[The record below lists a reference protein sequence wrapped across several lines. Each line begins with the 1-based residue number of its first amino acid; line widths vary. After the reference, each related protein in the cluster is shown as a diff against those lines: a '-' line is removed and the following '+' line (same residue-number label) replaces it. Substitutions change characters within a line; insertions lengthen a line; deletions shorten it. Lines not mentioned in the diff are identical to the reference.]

1 MKHSIAFRACVLI
14 VAGTVAALPAVGQ
27 HAGHDAAPA
36 AQSVKPAKPVAKPAA
51 KPAPKSAPK
60 DDHSHHAEPAAPTS
74 AQHEGHNA
82 PAADPHASHS
92 MPPASGASAADLPVG
107 RESAP
112 APVAL
117 GAADAIYGASEMN
130 KARGILTEE
139 HGGAVLW
146 KIMLD
151 QAEYQRGPEGAGY
164 GWDAEAWIGG
174 DLNRLVIKTEGHGT
188 GTEGLEDAEW
198 QALYS
203 RAIGPYTDLQGG
215 IRQDVGRDVS
225 TYATFGI
232 ETILPYWFKVD
243 AAFFISN
250 RGDGFARL
258 EGSYDFFLTQR
269 IVLQPDLELNVAM
282 QNAPNAMLAS
292 GLTDVRAGLRLRYDI
307 TRNFSPYV
315 GVELART
322 IGGTATLHRSAG
334 ERVENTRFVFGIR
347 TFF

>member
-1 MKHSIAFRACVLI
+1 MKQSITLRACALI
-14 VAGTVAALPAVGQ
+14 VAGAVAALPAVGQ

-36 AQSVKPAKPVAKPAA
+36 APSVRPAKPVP
-51 KPAPKSAPK
+51 KPAPKPAPK
-60 DDHSHHAEPAAPTS
+60 DDHSNHATPATPVS
-74 AQHEGHNA
+74 AQHEGHKA
-82 PAADPHASHS
+82 PAPPVADPHASHA
-92 MPPASGASAADLPVG
+92 MPAASSASAADLPVG
-107 RESAP
+107 REPAP
-112 APVAL
+112 RPVAL
-117 GAADAIYGASEMN
+117 GAADAIYGASAM
-130 KARGILTEE
+130 KTARDVLAEE

-146 KIMLD
+146 KVMLD
-151 QAEYQRGPEGAGY
+151 QVEYQTGPKGAGY

-174 DLNRLVIKTEGHGT
+174 DLNRLVIKTEGQGT
-188 GTEGLEDAEW
+188 SRTGLEDAEW

-215 IRQDVGRDVS
+215 IRQDVGSDVS
-225 TYATFGI
+225 TSAAFGI

-243 AAFFISN
+243 AAFFISSH
-250 RGDGFARL
+250 GDGFARL

-269 IVLQPDLELNVAM
+269 LVLQPDLELNLAM
-282 QNAPNAMLAS
+282 QNVPTAMQAS

-307 TRNFSPYV
+307 TRNLSPYV

-322 IGGTATLHRSAG
+322 IGGTATLHRAAG

>member
-1 MKHSIAFRACVLI
+1 MKQLIALRACVLI
-14 VAGTVAALPAVGQ
+14 VAGAMAVLPAVGQ

-36 AQSVKPAKPVAKPAA
+36 PQSVRPAKPAA
-51 KPAPKSAPK
+51 KPAPKPAPK
-60 DDHSHHAEPAAPTS
+60 DDHSNHATPAAPTS
-74 AQHEGHNA
+74 GKHEGHKA
-82 PAADPHASHS
+82 PAAPVADPHASHN
-92 MPPASGASAADLPVG
+92 MPAASGASAADLPVG

-112 APVAL
+112 APIAL
-117 GAADAIYGASEMN
+117 GAADAIYGAPAMN
-130 KARGILTEE
+130 NARGILTEE

-151 QAEYQRGPEGAGY
+151 QAEYQAGPEGAGY

-174 DLNRLVIKTEGHGT
+174 DLNRLVIKTEGQGT
-188 GTEGLEDAEW
+188 TRKGVEDAEW

-269 IVLQPDLELNVAM
+269 VVLQPDLELNVAM
-282 QNAPNAMLAS
+282 QNVPNAMLAS

-307 TRNFSPYV
+307 TRNLSPYV
-315 GVELART
+315 GVELSRT
-322 IGGTATLHRSAG
+322 IGGTATLHRAAG

>member
-1 MKHSIAFRACVLI
+1 MP
-14 VAGTVAALPAVGQ
+14 AG
-27 HAGHDAAPA
+27 
-36 AQSVKPAKPVAKPAA
+36 
-51 KPAPKSAPK
+51 
-60 DDHSHHAEPAAPTS
+60 
-74 AQHEGHNA
+74 N
-82 PAADPHASHS
+82 
-92 MPPASGASAADLPVG
+92 GASAADLPVG
-107 RESAP
+107 REPGP

-117 GAADAIYGASEMN
+117 GAADAIYGASAM
-130 KARGILTEE
+130 KTARGVLAEE

-146 KIMLD
+146 KVMLD
-151 QAEYQRGPEGAGY
+151 QAEYQTGPEGAEY

-174 DLNRLVIKTEGHGT
+174 DLHRLVVKTEGQGT
-188 GTEGLEDAEW
+188 SRHGLEDAEW

-215 IRQDVGRDVS
+215 IRQDVGSDVS
-225 TYATFGI
+225 TYAAFGI

-243 AAFFISN
+243 AAFFISS

-269 IVLQPDLELNVAM
+269 LVLQPDLELNLAM
-282 QNAPNAMLAS
+282 QNVPTAMQAS
-292 GLTDVRAGLRLRYDI
+292 GLTDVSAGLRLRYDI
-307 TRNFSPYV
+307 TRNLSPYV

-322 IGGTATLHRSAG
+322 IGGTATLHRAAG

>member
-1 MKHSIAFRACVLI
+1 MK
-14 VAGTVAALPAVGQ
+14 T
-27 HAGHDAAPA
+27 
-36 AQSVKPAKPVAKPAA
+36 
-51 KPAPKSAPK
+51 
-60 DDHSHHAEPAAPTS
+60 
-74 AQHEGHNA
+74 
-82 PAADPHASHS
+82 
-92 MPPASGASAADLPVG
+92 
-107 RESAP
+107 
-112 APVAL
+112 
-117 GAADAIYGASEMN
+117 
-130 KARGILTEE
+130 ARGVLAEE

-146 KIMLD
+146 KVMLN
-151 QAEYQRGPEGAGY
+151 QAEYQTGPEGAGY

-174 DLNRLVIKTEGHGT
+174 DLHRLVVKTEGQGT
-188 GTEGLEDAEW
+188 SRDGLEDAEW

-225 TYATFGI
+225 TYAAFGI

-243 AAFFISN
+243 AAFFISS

-269 IVLQPDLELNVAM
+269 LALQPDLELNLAM
-282 QNAPNAMLAS
+282 QNVPTAMQAS

-307 TRNFSPYV
+307 TRNLSPYV

-322 IGGTATLHRSAG
+322 IGGTATLHRAG
-334 ERVENTRFVFGIR
+334 GEPVENTRFVFGIR